1 MKLNLPERIYDIE
14 ILGIY
19 DRPLTAKEVK
29 EHFEFWQKQMEVQE
43 AMSIGKE
50 ENLGA
55 D

>member
-1 MKLNLPERIYDIE
+1 MKLNLSEGDYDIE

-43 AMSIGKE
+43 AMSFGE
-50 ENLGA
+50 EEDYGA
-55 D
+55 G